1 MKVRDSMRKQP
12 VICMADTTVAAAL
25 ELLTTNRC
33 GSLPVVGEGGN
44 VIGMV
49 TDRDIRAALGTRDV
63 RPSQI
68 PVWDAMQHSLFTC
81 APDDEVHCALKT
93 MRRQKISR
101 LPVVDRQGLLQ
112 GILCMEDIAVPEPI
126 RRSAAA

>member
-1 MKVRDSMRKQP
+1 MRKQP
-12 VICMADTTVAAAL
+12 VICTADTTVAEAL
-25 ELLTTNRC
+25 ELLTTQRC

-44 VIGMV
+44 VIGMI
-49 TDRDIRAALGTRDV
+49 TDRDIRAVLGTRDA

-68 PVWDAMQHSLFTC
+68 PVWEAMRHSLFTC

-101 LPVVDRQGLLQ
+101 LPVIDRQGVLQ
-112 GILCMEDIAVPEPI
+112 GILCMDDIALPEPI
-126 RRSAAA
+126 RRVAAA